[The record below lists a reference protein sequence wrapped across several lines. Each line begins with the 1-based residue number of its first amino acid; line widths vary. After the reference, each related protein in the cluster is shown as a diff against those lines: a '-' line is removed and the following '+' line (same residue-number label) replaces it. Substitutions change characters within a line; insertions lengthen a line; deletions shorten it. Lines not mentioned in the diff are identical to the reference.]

1 MVFFEK
7 LGSVG
12 GLAQLG
18 NVGYLIPFLKII
30 EII

>member
-18 NVGYLIPFLKII
+18 NVGYLIPFLKNH
-30 EII
+30 